1 MINNTTLGLFLKALQ
16 SDSNAAPRASSAIHS
31 GGQAVGSIITG
42 RVVEVLPNQVYRL
55 AVGNNE
61 LQVKLAGQFK
71 VGETLT
77 LQTNP
82 RPTPAQTS
90 TTNQSALITNV
101 SAATNVALARV
112 SNTAPNIQAAKNSNA
127 ASNNSSAPL
136 NARVIARGEY
146 SEIAFAGQVPQN
158 TSQTEQPQLSDAAR
172 LISSLPRQNDPQAPR
187 VPLQAPLPLLNQA
200 PQETEQLAQALAKSV
215 QQSGLFYESHLA
227 RWVAKRYPQSE
238 LLAEPQARWQSTDNL
253 MPANNT
259 TVAGDTAQE
268 VKTMSNPQTTVPV
281 MIQQQL
287 DVLESQQILWQG
299 TLWPGHQ
306 AEIAITEER
315 ARDNSAQEENSTW
328 TTELQVHMP
337 TLGTLKNTISLR
349 GNNMQLQIQAASV
362 ASVTKLRDA
371 LPELVGALRELGF
384 TINLVGI
391 KNVG

>member
-1 MINNTTLGLFLKALQ
+1 M
-16 SDSNAAPRASSAIHS
+16 
-31 GGQAVGSIITG
+31 
-42 RVVEVLPNQVYRL
+42 
-55 AVGNNE
+55 
-61 LQVKLAGQFK
+61 
-71 VGETLT
+71 
-77 LQTNP
+77 
-82 RPTPAQTS
+82 
-90 TTNQSALITNV
+90 
-101 SAATNVALARV
+101 
-112 SNTAPNIQAAKNSNA
+112 
-127 ASNNSSAPL
+127 
-136 NARVIARGEY
+136 IARGEY
-146 SEIAFAGQVPQN
+146 SDIAFTGGIPQN
-158 TSQTEQPQLSDAAR
+158 ISQTEQPQLSDAAR

-187 VPLQAPLPLLNQA
+187 VPIQAPLPLLNQA
-200 PQETEQLAQALAKSV
+200 PQEAQQLAQALAKSV

-253 MPANNT
+253 MPANVNT

-268 VKTMSNPQTTVPV
+268 VKTMSSPQTAVPV

-315 ARDNSAQEENSTW
+315 ARGNTTQEENSTW

-337 TLGTLKNTISLR
+337 TLGTLKNTISLC

-362 ASVTKLRDA
+362 ESVTKLRDA